1 MPLIAISVISA
12 AIITYEILL
21 MRLYSIVQWHHFA
34 FMMISIALLGFG
46 ISGSFLALTRGWLL
60 QRFLVAWQASAI
72 LFGVTAVLAF
82 ALAQRVPFNP
92 LQITWEPRQLL
103 FLGETY
109 LLLVVPFFF
118 GANCIGL
125 AFAKFGDRIGRVYSF
140 DLVGAG
146 VGAIFVIGVLFFL
159 PAETGVKLVLA
170 MGFVAAG
177 IAGLKA
183 KSIMVR
189 RCAKSMFVLAVL
201 LFFAV
206 PGSWIEPKLSEY
218 KMLSNSLR
226 LPDAKVV
233 EERSSPL
240 GFISVVESPTI
251 PFRHIPGLSLN
262 STQSPPY
269 QYGLF
274 IDGDAMMAITRYE
287 GQRSALS
294 YLDYTTEASAYHLL
308 DQPRVLVLGAGTGA
322 GVLLAHYHDAV
333 EIDAVEINPS
343 IVDLMRTKYAD
354 FSGRIYMPEHIN
366 LYISDARAHIAGS
379 SLFYDLIQISALGS
393 IGSSVASGGLSE
405 TYGYTVEAFRDYL
418 DHLRP
423 QGLIVVTRP
432 LKLPPRDTLKLVATT
447 IAALRQSDITD
458 PDQHIVLIRSWQT
471 TTLLV
476 KNGRFTHSEIST
488 LKDFARARSFDLAY
502 YPGMPRNEANQYNQL
517 FEPYYYDG
525 VTALLGPDSKTFLDD
540 YKFDLRP
547 ATDNR
552 PYFFHFFKWRTLPE
566 QLSLHSQAG
575 LPLIERGYL
584 ILVATLVQAA
594 ILSVVLVLL
603 PLRAL
608 RKRGTALKSGIVR
621 IVVYFLALGLA
632 FLFIEIAF
640 IQRLVLFLGHPLYAI
655 AVVLAAF
662 LIFAGLG
669 AAFSSRFA
677 LLAKNK
683 IHISPILAVVVGIGF
698 IALIYSTLLPWL
710 LMQLISAP
718 ALIKLIAVL
727 GLIAPMAFFLGMP
740 FPLGLAQVSSWRPE
754 IVPWA
759 WGINGCASVI
769 SPVLATILAM
779 SFGFTM
785 VVLLAVALYGVAA
798 VSFPRT

>member
-1 MPLIAISVISA
+1 MPLIAISVLSA
-12 AIITYEILL
+12 AIITYEIVL

-34 FMMISIALLGFG
+34 FMMISIALLGYG

-60 QRFLVAWQASAI
+60 QRFLAAWQTSAI
-72 LFGVTAVLAF
+72 LFGITAVLAF

-92 LQITWEPRQLL
+92 LQITWQPRQIF

-125 AFAKFGDRIGRVYSF
+125 AFANFGDRIGRIYSF
-140 DLVGAG
+140 DLIGAG
-146 VGAIFVIGVLFFL
+146 VGAIFVIGALFLFR
-159 PAETGVKLVLA
+159 PETCVKLVLVA
-170 MGFVAAG
+170 GFIAAG
-177 IAGLKA
+177 LAGLKEQ
-183 KSIMVR
+183 SIVVR
-189 RCAKSMFVLAVL
+189 RRSILMFVLAVL

-206 PGSWIEPKLSEY
+206 PQSWIAPKLSEY
-218 KMLSNSLR
+218 KMLSNALL

-262 STQSPPY
+262 STQSPPD

-274 IDGDAMMAITRYE
+274 IDGDAMMAITRYD

-294 YLDYTTEASAYHLL
+294 YLDYTTEASAYHLR
-308 DQPRVLVLGAGTGA
+308 DQPRVLVLGAGAGA

-333 EIDAVEINPS
+333 EIDAVEIDPS
-343 IVDLMRTKYAD
+343 ITDLMRTEYAD

-366 LYISDARAHIAGS
+366 LYVSDARAHIAGS
-379 SLFYDLIQISALGS
+379 SLLYDLIQISALGS
-393 IGSSVASGGLSE
+393 IGSSVASGGLAE
-405 TYGYTVEAFRDYL
+405 TYVYTVEAFRDYL
-418 DHLRP
+418 RHLRS
-423 QGLIVVTRP
+423 QGLIAVTRP
-432 LKLPPRDTLKLVATT
+432 LKLPPRDALKLAATV

-458 PDQHIVLIRSWQT
+458 ADQRVVLIRSWQT

-476 KNGRFTHSEIST
+476 KNGRFTHSEINT

-502 YPGMPRNEANQYNQL
+502 YPGMLRNEANQYNQL
-517 FEPYYYDG
+517 VEPYYYDG
-525 VTALLGPDSKTFLDD
+525 VTALLGPDSKTFLTN
-540 YKFDLRP
+540 YKFNLRP
-547 ATDNR
+547 PTDNR
-552 PYFFHFFKWRTLPE
+552 PYFFDFFKWRTLPE
-566 QLSLHSQAG
+566 QLSLHSQVG

-594 ILSVVLVLL
+594 ILSIVLIIL
-603 PLRAL
+603 PLGAL
-608 RKRGTALKSGIVR
+608 RKRVVALKSENVR
-621 IVVYFLALGLA
+621 IVVYFMSLGLA

-640 IQRLVLFLGHPLYAI
+640 IQRFVLFLGHPLYAV

-669 AAFSSRFA
+669 AALSSRFA
-677 LLAKNK
+677 LLTKNRF
-683 IHISPILAVVVGIGF
+683 HISPILAAVVGIGSV
-698 IALIYSTLLPWL
+698 ALIYSALLPWL
-710 LMQLISAP
+710 LMQLISA
-718 ALIKLIAVL
+718 AFLIKLLITL
-727 GLIAPMAFFLGMP
+727 GLIAPLAFFLGMP
-740 FPLGLAQVSSWRPE
+740 FPLGLAQVSSRLPE

-759 WGINGCASVI
+759 WGINGCGSVI

-779 SFGFTM
+779 SFGFTT

-798 VSFPRT
+798 VSFRHT